1 MALTSDEIRE
11 LSVEAVKIGGMLI
24 ERFTDGKAGKLTKAE
39 RKAIY
44 REITQWALHLVRDAI
59 D

>member
-1 MALTSDEIRE
+1 
-11 LSVEAVKIGGMLI
+11 MLI
-24 ERFTDGKAGKLTKAE
+24 ERFTAGKASRLTKAE

-44 REITQWALHLVRDAI
+44 REVTRWALHLVRDAI

>member
-24 ERFTDGKAGKLTKAE
+24 ERFTDNKAGKLTKGE

>member
-1 MALTSDEIRE
+1 MPLTSDEIRE

-24 ERFTDGKAGKLTKAE
+24 ERFTDGKGGRLTKTE

-44 REITQWALHLVRDAI
+44 REVTRWALHLVRDAI